1 MHLPFHI
8 HPGLRHLETTP
19 STCQSCRKFFS
30 GDFTKLELVSGKY
43 LCPACIAL
51 AKESLSTQA
60 EAKPRSDAVAQ
71 QYYCGACRAYF
82 PEAGA
87 RGNGWIELVLY
98 LFALVPGIIYSIWRR
113 SGNMRVCPKCRSSSV
128 ISAADGAHVKCPD
141 CSELV
146 LSQARK
152 CKHCGCVLVPQ

>member
-1 MHLPFHI
+1 MN
-8 HPGLRHLETTP
+8 TTP

-30 GDFTKLELVSGKY
+30 GDFTKLELVFGKY
-43 LCPACIAL
+43 LCPACVVL
-51 AKESLSTQA
+51 EKKSLSAQA
-60 EAKPRSDAVAQ
+60 EAKARNETGAQ
-71 QYYCGACRAYF
+71 QYYCGVCRTYF
-82 PEAGA
+82 PEVGA

-113 SGNMRVCPKCRSSSV
+113 SGDKRVCPKCRSSSV

-146 LSQARK
+146 LSQAHK
-152 CKHCGCVLVPQ
+152 CKHCGCVLIPQ